1 MTNAN
6 TGADTL
12 PVLAARIARRR
23 ALHSTAHKGLL
34 GRLGP
39 GLITGASDDDPSG
52 IATYSQTGA
61 QFGYAMCW
69 VMLFCF
75 PLMVAIQ
82 EISARMG
89 RVTGQGIAGNIRAHY
104 SRWLLY
110 AIVGLLLLANMI
122 NLGADLGAMAAAL
135 KLLIG
140 GPAGLYVA
148 GFAIGCTW
156 LEVFPRYQRYVSILK
171 WTSFVLL
178 AYVAV
183 AFVVQVPWKTV
194 LYRTFVPNFSLKA
207 DYVVTVV
214 AVLGTTIT
222 PYCFFWQSS
231 QEAEDQRVDPTAHAL
246 IDAPEQA
253 PVEISRMRF
262 DTYVG
267 MGYSNVI
274 SLFIIVAT
282 AATLNAHGIT
292 DIQTSAQAAE
302 ALRPIAGVFTFALF
316 AAGIIGIGLLA
327 VPVLAG
333 SGAYAL
339 GEALGWTTG
348 LDRRPLGAKAFYG
361 TIAVSPT
368 LICSSFRRLDSS
380 SYMGRSS
387 CVWVGD
393 GWSGSMS
400 PLIRPPKLFRFGVA
414 GPRRHRDMV
423 AFFEKLAPTVV
434 AIEACGA
441 SHHSARLLQS
451 FGHTVRLIPPQ
462 LDKPYIRHGKNAY
475 RGNLHRELCAFRLR
489 RSSLDISE
497 IREATRLQPC

>member
-1 MTNAN
+1 MTHAH
-6 TGADTL
+6 TKAGL
-12 PVLAARIARRR
+12 RHVLAARIARRR
-23 ALHSTAHKGLL
+23 APRGTKGKGLL
-34 GRLGP
+34 ARLGP

-75 PLMVAIQ
+75 PLMAAIQ

-104 SRWLLY
+104 PRWLLY
-110 AIVGLLLLANMI
+110 AIVALLLLANTI
-122 NLGADLGAMAAAL
+122 NLGADLGAMGAAL
-135 KLLIG
+135 RLLIH
-140 GPAGLYVA
+140 GPPGLYVVV
-148 GFAIGCTW
+148 FAIGCAW
-156 LEVFPRYQRYVSILK
+156 LEVFSRYERYVNFLK

-178 AYVAV
+178 SYVAV
-183 AFVVQVPWKTV
+183 ALVVHVPWGLV
-194 LYRTFVPNFSLKA
+194 LYRTFVPSFSLKT

-231 QEAEDQRVDPTAHAL
+231 QEAQEERTDPAAHTLLA
-246 IDAPEQA
+246 DPEEAPAEMG
-253 PVEISRMRF
+253 RMRF
-262 DTYVG
+262 DTYIG

-292 DIQTSAQAAE
+292 NIQSSAQAAE
-302 ALRPIAGVFTFALF
+302 ALRPIAGVFSFALF

-348 LDRRPLGAKAFYG
+348 LDRRPLDAKAFYG
-361 TIAVSPT
+361 TIAVST
-368 LICSSFRRLDSS
+368 LFGIAINFIGLDPIKALFWSAVINGVVAVPLMVIIMLMARRPDV
-380 SYMGRSS
+380 MGRF
-387 CVWVGD
+387 VLPRALWAM
-393 GWSGSMS
+393 GWLCTGTMA
-400 PLIRPPKLFRFGVA
+400 V
-414 GPRRHRDMV
+414 
-423 AFFEKLAPTVV
+423 VV
-434 AIEACGA
+434 AIM
-441 SHHSARLLQS
+441 
-451 FGHTVRLIPPQ
+451 F
-462 LDKPYIRHGKNAY
+462 
-475 RGNLHRELCAFRLR
+475 
-489 RSSLDISE
+489 
-497 IREATRLQPC
+497 ATW